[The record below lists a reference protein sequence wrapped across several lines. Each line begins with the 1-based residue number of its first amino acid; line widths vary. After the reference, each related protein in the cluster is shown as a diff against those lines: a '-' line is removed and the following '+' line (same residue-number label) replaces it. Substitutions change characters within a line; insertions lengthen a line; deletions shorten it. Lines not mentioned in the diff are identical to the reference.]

1 MKIDMGELCTH
12 CGEDTLELASSG
24 MRISSGADA
33 KLVLNDA
40 EKDIEVT
47 GWQCLKCREIECDRC
62 GSMTHEYEILDKP
75 TPEVVCQHCKA
86 IEVLHRVISEYQE
99 ELYSLSMREKD
110 DIDPDRIEEWNQQ
123 RETMNEIQS
132 AIELLAGER
141 K

>member
-1 MKIDMGELCTH
+1 ME
-12 CGEDTLELASSG
+12 
-24 MRISSGADA
+24 
-33 KLVLNDA
+33 ND
-40 EKDIEVT
+40 KVN
-47 GWQCLKCREIECDRC
+47 
-62 GSMTHEYEILDKP
+62 
-75 TPEVVCQHCKA
+75 A

>member
-40 EKDIEVT
+40 EKDVEVT
-47 GWQCLKCREIECDRC
+47 GWMCLKCREIECDRC
-62 GSMTHEYEILDKP
+62 RSMTHEYEVITDYE
-75 TPEVVCQHCKA
+75 TICQHCKA
-86 IEVLHRVISEYQE
+86 IEVLRRVLSEYQE
-99 ELYSLSMREKD
+99 ELYSLSIREKD
-110 DIDPDRIEEWNQQ
+110 DIDPDRIEEWKQQ